1 MIRMKKSNN
10 FHRTMIACYMGY
22 ITQAIAN
29 NLAPLLFLT
38 FERQYGIP
46 LSQIA
51 MLSTINF
58 GIQLVV
64 DFVAAKFV
72 DKIGYRTCMIAAH
85 ISNVLGIAG
94 LAVFPELC
102 PNAFVGLLIAVFF
115 YAVGGGLCEVLVS
128 PIAEACPTEKKD
140 AQMSLLHSFY
150 CWGVVAV
157 VALSTLFFALF
168 GVENWKVLAIFW
180 ALVPFV
186 NIFNFAVVPINS
198 VTGEEQGMSIGQL
211 FKSKLFWLLA
221 ILMVCSGA
229 SELSMAQWASAYTE
243 SALKVSKTVG
253 DMAGPCMFAI
263 LMGCARMFYAK
274 FSEKVDLT
282 KFMLLS
288 GGLCVICYLLASLS
302 GNAVLGLL
310 GCGLCGL
317 SVGIMWPGTFSV
329 ATASMKNGGTAM
341 FALLALAGDLGGS
354 AGPAVVGAVSN
365 LAGDLKM
372 GVLAAIV
379 FPVAMIV
386 GLVVLRR
393 KYWKTE
399 KA

>member
-1 MIRMKKSNN
+1 MKRSTN
-10 FHRTMIACYMGY
+10 FQHTMIACYMGY

-29 NLAPLLFLT
+29 NFAPLLFLT
-38 FERQYGIP
+38 FQRQYSIP

-51 MLSTINF
+51 TLASINF

-72 DKIGYRTCMIAAH
+72 DRIGYRVSMIAAH
-85 ISNVLGIAG
+85 VSNVIGIAG
-94 LAVFPELC
+94 LAVFPELF
-102 PNAFVGLLIAVFF
+102 PDPFVGMVVAVFF

-157 VALSTLFFALF
+157 ILLSTAFFAVF
-168 GVENWKVLAIFW
+168 GVQNWKVLACFW
-180 ALVPFV
+180 AIVPLV
-186 NIFNFAVVPINS
+186 NIFNFMVVPINHI
-198 VTGEEQGMSIGQL
+198 TEDGEGMSIRQL
-211 FKSKLFWLLA
+211 LKLRIFWLLA
-221 ILMVCSGA
+221 LLMVCSGA

-243 SALKVSKTVG
+243 SALQVSKTVG
-253 DMAGPCMFAI
+253 DLAGPCVFAI
-263 LMGCARMFYAK
+263 LMGGARMFYAK
-274 FSEKVDLT
+274 CSDRIDLT

-288 GGLCVICYLLASLS
+288 GALCVVCYLLASLCAS
-302 GNAVLGLL
+302 PVLGLV

-329 ATASMKNGGTAM
+329 ATVSCRNGGTAM

-354 AGPAVVGAVSN
+354 LGPSVVGTVSRLTGEN
-365 LAGDLKM
+365 LKM

-379 FPVAMIV
+379 FPLLMIA
-386 GLVVLRR
+386 GLVVLRK
-393 KYWKTE
+393 KYWSE
-399 KA
+399 KR

>member
-1 MIRMKKSNN
+1 MKRSTN
-10 FHRTMIACYMGY
+10 FQHTMIACYMGY

-29 NLAPLLFLT
+29 NFAPLLFLT
-38 FERQYGIP
+38 FQRQYSIP

-51 MLSTINF
+51 TLASINF

-72 DKIGYRTCMIAAH
+72 DRIGYRVSMIAAH
-85 ISNVLGIAG
+85 VSNVIGIAG
-94 LAVFPELC
+94 LAVFPELF
-102 PNAFVGLLIAVFF
+102 PDPFVGMVVAVFF

-157 VALSTLFFALF
+157 ILLSTAFFAVF
-168 GVENWKVLAIFW
+168 GVQNWKVLACFW
-180 ALVPFV
+180 AIVPLV
-186 NIFNFAVVPINS
+186 NIFNFVVVPINHI
-198 VTGEEQGMSIGQL
+198 TEDGEGMSIRQL
-211 FKSKLFWLLA
+211 LKLRIFWLLA
-221 ILMVCSGA
+221 LLMVCSGA

-243 SALKVSKTVG
+243 SALQVSKTVG
-253 DMAGPCMFAI
+253 DLAGPCVFAI
-263 LMGCARMFYAK
+263 LMGGARMFYAK
-274 FSEKVDLT
+274 CSDRIDLT

-288 GGLCVICYLLASLS
+288 GALCVVCYLLASLFAS
-302 GNAVLGLL
+302 PVLGLV

-329 ATASMKNGGTAM
+329 ATVSCRNGGTAM

-354 AGPAVVGAVSN
+354 LGPSVVGTVSRLTGEN
-365 LAGDLKM
+365 LKM

-379 FPVAMIV
+379 FPLLMIA
-386 GLVVLRR
+386 GLVVLRK
-393 KYWKTE
+393 KYWSE
-399 KA
+399 KR

>member
-1 MIRMKKSNN
+1 MKRSTN
-10 FHRTMIACYMGY
+10 FQHTMIACYMGY

-29 NLAPLLFLT
+29 NFAPLLFLT
-38 FERQYGIP
+38 FQRQYSIP

-51 MLSTINF
+51 TLASINF

-72 DKIGYRTCMIAAH
+72 DRIGYRVSMIAAH
-85 ISNVLGIAG
+85 VSNVIGIAG
-94 LAVFPELC
+94 LAVFPELF
-102 PNAFVGLLIAVFF
+102 PDPFVGMVVAVFF

-157 VALSTLFFALF
+157 ILLSTAFFAVF
-168 GVENWKVLAIFW
+168 GVQNWKVLACFLAI
-180 ALVPFV
+180 VPLV
-186 NIFNFAVVPINS
+186 NIFNFMVVPINHI
-198 VTGEEQGMSIGQL
+198 TEDGEGMSIRQL
-211 FKSKLFWLLA
+211 LKLRIFWLLA
-221 ILMVCSGA
+221 LLMVCSGA

-243 SALKVSKTVG
+243 SALQVSKTVG
-253 DMAGPCMFAI
+253 DLAGPCVFAI
-263 LMGCARMFYAK
+263 LMGGARMFYAK
-274 FSEKVDLT
+274 CSDRIDLT

-288 GGLCVICYLLASLS
+288 GALCVVCYLLASLCAS
-302 GNAVLGLL
+302 PVLGLV

-329 ATASMKNGGTAM
+329 ATVSCRNGGTAM

-354 AGPAVVGAVSN
+354 LGPSVVGTVSRLTGEN
-365 LAGDLKM
+365 LKM

-379 FPVAMIV
+379 FPLLMIA
-386 GLVVLRR
+386 GLVVLRK
-393 KYWKTE
+393 KYWSE
-399 KA
+399 KR

>member
-1 MIRMKKSNN
+1 MKKSSN
-10 FHRTMIACYMGY
+10 FQHTMIACYMGY

-51 MLSTINF
+51 MLASINF

-64 DFVAAKFV
+64 DFIAAKYV
-72 DKIGYRTCMIAAH
+72 DRIGYRNCMVAAH
-85 ISNVLGIAG
+85 IFNVLGIAG
-94 LAVFPELC
+94 LAVFPEIC
-102 PNAFVGLLIAVFF
+102 PNTFAGLLIAVFF

-157 VALSTLFFALF
+157 VALSTLFFNVF
-168 GVENWKVLAIFW
+168 GVEKWKFLAFFW
-180 ALVPFV
+180 AIVPFV
-186 NIFNFAVVPINS
+186 NIFNFLVVPINS
-198 VTGEEQGMSIGQL
+198 VTGDEEGMSIGQL

-221 ILMVCSGA
+221 LLMVCSGA
-229 SELSMAQWASAYTE
+229 SELSMSQWSSAYTE
-243 SALKVSKTVG
+243 SALNVSKTVG
-253 DMAGPCMFAI
+253 DMAGPCLFAI
-263 LMGCARMFYAK
+263 LMGCSRMFYAK

-302 GNAVLGLL
+302 GNAMLGLL

-354 AGPAVVGAVSN
+354 LGPAVVGTVSN
-365 LAGDLKM
+365 LAGTLKM

-379 FPVAMIV
+379 FPVLLIA
-386 GLVVLRR
+386 GLVVLRK
-393 KYWKTE
+393 KYWE
-399 KA
+399 ANKA

>member
-1 MIRMKKSNN
+1 MKRSTNLQ
-10 FHRTMIACYMGY
+10 HTMIACYMGY

-29 NLAPLLFLT
+29 NFAPLLFLT
-38 FERQYGIP
+38 FQRQYSIP

-51 MLSTINF
+51 TLASINF

-72 DKIGYRTCMIAAH
+72 DRIGYRVSMIAAH
-85 ISNVLGIAG
+85 VSNVIGIAG
-94 LAVFPELC
+94 LAVFPELF
-102 PNAFVGLLIAVFF
+102 PDPFVGMVVAVFF

-157 VALSTLFFALF
+157 ILLSTAFFAVF
-168 GVENWKVLAIFW
+168 GVQSWKVLACFW
-180 ALVPFV
+180 AIVPLV
-186 NIFNFAVVPINS
+186 NIFNFMVVPINHI
-198 VTGEEQGMSIGQL
+198 TEDGEGMSIRQL
-211 FKSKLFWLLA
+211 LKLRIFWLLA
-221 ILMVCSGA
+221 LLMVCSGA

-243 SALKVSKTVG
+243 SALQVSKTVG
-253 DMAGPCMFAI
+253 DLAGPCVFAI
-263 LMGCARMFYAK
+263 LMGGARMFYAK
-274 FSEKVDLT
+274 CSDRIDLT

-288 GGLCVICYLLASLS
+288 GALCVVCYLLASLCAS
-302 GNAVLGLL
+302 PVLGLV

-329 ATASMKNGGTAM
+329 ATVSCRNGGTAM

-354 AGPAVVGAVSN
+354 LGPSVVGTVSRLTGEN
-365 LAGDLKM
+365 LKM

-379 FPVAMIV
+379 FPLLMIA
-386 GLVVLRR
+386 GLVVLRK
-393 KYWKTE
+393 KYWSE
-399 KA
+399 KR

>member
-1 MIRMKKSNN
+1 MKRSTN
-10 FHRTMIACYMGY
+10 FQHTMIACYMGY

-29 NLAPLLFLT
+29 NFAPLLFLT
-38 FERQYGIP
+38 FQRQYGIP

-51 MLSTINF
+51 TLASINF

-72 DKIGYRTCMIAAH
+72 DRIGYRVSMVAAH
-85 ISNVLGIAG
+85 ISNVIGIAG
-94 LAVFPELC
+94 LAVFPELFHD
-102 PNAFVGLLIAVFF
+102 PFVGMVVAVFF

-157 VALSTLFFALF
+157 ILLSTAFFAVF
-168 GVENWKVLAIFW
+168 GVQNWKLLAFFW
-180 ALVPFV
+180 AVVPLV
-186 NIFNFAVVPINS
+186 NIFNFLVVPINHI
-198 VTGEEQGMSIGQL
+198 TEDGEGMSIREL
-211 FKSKLFWLLA
+211 LKLRIFWLLA
-221 ILMVCSGA
+221 LLMVCSGA

-243 SALKVSKTVG
+243 SALHVTKTVG
-253 DMAGPCMFAI
+253 DLAGPCVFAI
-263 LMGCARMFYAK
+263 LMGGARMFYAK
-274 FSEKVDLT
+274 CSDRIDLT

-288 GGLCVICYLLASLS
+288 GALCVVCYLLASLS
-302 GNAVLGLL
+302 ASPVLGLV

-329 ATASMKNGGTAM
+329 ATVSCRNGGTAM

-354 AGPAVVGAVSN
+354 LGPSVVGTVSR
-365 LAGDLKM
+365 LAGENLKM

-379 FPVAMIV
+379 FPLLMIA
-386 GLVVLRR
+386 GLIVLRK
-393 KYWKTE
+393 KYWSE
-399 KA
+399 KR

>member
-1 MIRMKKSNN
+1 MKRSTN
-10 FHRTMIACYMGY
+10 FQHTMIACYMGY

-29 NLAPLLFLT
+29 NFAPLLFLT
-38 FERQYGIP
+38 FQRQYGIP

-51 MLSTINF
+51 TLASINF

-72 DKIGYRTCMIAAH
+72 DRIGYRVSMVAAH
-85 ISNVLGIAG
+85 VSNVIGIAG
-94 LAVFPELC
+94 LAVFPELF
-102 PNAFVGLLIAVFF
+102 PDPFVGMVAAVFF

-157 VALSTLFFALF
+157 ILLSTAFFAVF
-168 GVENWKVLAIFW
+168 GVQNWKVLACFW
-180 ALVPFV
+180 AIVPLV
-186 NIFNFAVVPINS
+186 NIFNFLVVPINHI
-198 VTGEEQGMSIGQL
+198 TEEGQGMSIRQL
-211 FKSKLFWLLA
+211 LKLRIFWLLA
-221 ILMVCSGA
+221 LLMVCSGA

-243 SALKVSKTVG
+243 SALQVSKTVG
-253 DMAGPCMFAI
+253 DLAGPCVFAI
-263 LMGCARMFYAK
+263 LMGGARMFYAK
-274 FSEKVDLT
+274 CSDRIDLT

-288 GGLCVICYLLASLS
+288 GALCVVCYLLASLS
-302 GNAVLGLL
+302 ASPVLGLV

-329 ATASMKNGGTAM
+329 ATVSCKNGGTAM

-354 AGPAVVGAVSN
+354 LGPSVVGTVSRLTGEN
-365 LAGDLKM
+365 LKM

-379 FPVAMIV
+379 FPLLMIA
-386 GLVVLRR
+386 GLAVLRKR
-393 KYWKTE
+393 YWGE
-399 KA
+399 KR

>member
-1 MIRMKKSNN
+1 MPRSRN
-10 FHRTMIACYMGY
+10 FQHTMMACYMGY

-38 FERQYGIP
+38 FQRQYGIP

-51 MLSTINF
+51 MLASINF
-58 GIQLVV
+58 GIQLAV
-64 DFVAAKFV
+64 DFIAAKYV
-72 DKIGYRTCMIAAH
+72 DKIGYRTCMVAAH
-85 ISNVLGIAG
+85 IFNVMGIAG
-94 LAVFPELC
+94 LAVFPELL
-102 PNAFVGLLIAVFF
+102 PDPFAGLIVSVFF

-157 VALSTLFFALF
+157 VALSTAYFAVF
-168 GVENWKVLAIFW
+168 GIEKWKFLAFFW
-180 ALVPFV
+180 AIVPFV

-198 VTGEEQGMSIGQL
+198 VTGDEEGMSIGQL
-211 FKSKLFWLLA
+211 FRSKLFWLLA
-221 ILMVCSGA
+221 LLMVCSGA
-229 SELSMAQWASAYTE
+229 SELSMSQWASAYTE
-243 SALKVSKTVG
+243 SALNVTKAVG
-253 DMAGPCMFAI
+253 DMAGPCLFAI
-263 LMGCARMFYAK
+263 LMGCSRMFYAK

-288 GGLCVICYLLASLS
+288 GALCVACYLMASLS
-302 GNAVLGLL
+302 GNPALGLL

-341 FALLALAGDLGGS
+341 FALLALAGDAGGS
-354 AGPAVVGAVSN
+354 LGPALVGAVSDM
-365 LAGDLKM
+365 AGNLKM
-372 GVLAAIV
+372 GVLAAMV
-379 FPVAMIV
+379 FPVLLIA
-386 GLVVLRR
+386 GLIVLR
-393 KYWKTE
+393 KNYWGGN

>member
-1 MIRMKKSNN
+1 MPRSRN
-10 FHRTMIACYMGY
+10 FQHTMIACYMGY

-38 FERQYGIP
+38 FQRQYGIP

-51 MLSTINF
+51 MLASINF
-58 GIQLVV
+58 GIQLAV
-64 DFVAAKFV
+64 DFIAAKYV
-72 DKIGYRTCMIAAH
+72 DKIGYRTCMVAAH
-85 ISNVLGIAG
+85 IFNVMGIAG
-94 LAVFPELC
+94 LAVFPELL
-102 PNAFVGLLIAVFF
+102 PDPFAGLIVSVFF

-157 VALSTLFFALF
+157 VALSTAYFAVF
-168 GVENWKVLAIFW
+168 GIEKWKFLAFFW
-180 ALVPFV
+180 AIVPFV

-198 VTGEEQGMSIGQL
+198 VTGDEEGMSIGQL
-211 FKSKLFWLLA
+211 FRSKLFWLLA
-221 ILMVCSGA
+221 LLMVCSGA
-229 SELSMAQWASAYTE
+229 SELSMSQWASAYTE
-243 SALKVSKTVG
+243 SALNVTKAVG
-253 DMAGPCMFAI
+253 DMAGPCLFAI
-263 LMGCARMFYAK
+263 LMGCSRMFYAK

-288 GGLCVICYLLASLS
+288 GALCVACYLMASLS
-302 GNAVLGLL
+302 GNPALGLL

-341 FALLALAGDLGGS
+341 FALLALAGDAGGS
-354 AGPAVVGAVSN
+354 LGPALVGAVSN
-365 LAGDLKM
+365 MADTLKM
-372 GVLAAIV
+372 GVLAAMV
-379 FPVAMIV
+379 FPVLLIA
-386 GLVVLRR
+386 GLIVLR
-393 KYWKTE
+393 KNYWGGN

>member
-1 MIRMKKSNN
+1 
-10 FHRTMIACYMGY
+10 MIACYMGY

-29 NLAPLLFLT
+29 NFAPLLFLT
-38 FERQYGIP
+38 FQRQYSIP

-51 MLSTINF
+51 TLASINF

-72 DKIGYRTCMIAAH
+72 DRIGYRVSMIAAH
-85 ISNVLGIAG
+85 VSNVIGIAG
-94 LAVFPELC
+94 LAVFPELF
-102 PNAFVGLLIAVFF
+102 PDPFVGMVVAVFF

-157 VALSTLFFALF
+157 ILLSTAFFAVF
-168 GVENWKVLAIFW
+168 GVQSWKVLACFW
-180 ALVPFV
+180 AIVPLV
-186 NIFNFAVVPINS
+186 NIFNFMVVPINHI
-198 VTGEEQGMSIGQL
+198 TEEGEGMSIRQL
-211 FKSKLFWLLA
+211 LKLRIFWLLA
-221 ILMVCSGA
+221 LLMVCSGA

-243 SALKVSKTVG
+243 SALQVSKTVG
-253 DMAGPCMFAI
+253 DLAGPCVFAI
-263 LMGCARMFYAK
+263 LMGGARMFYAK
-274 FSEKVDLT
+274 CSDRIDLT

-288 GGLCVICYLLASLS
+288 GALCVVCYLLASLCAS
-302 GNAVLGLL
+302 PVLGLV

-329 ATASMKNGGTAM
+329 ATVSCRNGGTAM

-354 AGPAVVGAVSN
+354 LGPSVVGTVSR
-365 LAGDLKM
+365 LTGDNLKM

-379 FPVAMIV
+379 FPLLMIA
-386 GLVVLRR
+386 GLVVLRK
-393 KYWKTE
+393 KYWSE
-399 KA
+399 KR